1 MHIAKS
7 RDPRYLSGPTSLRM
21 APTELVWSQTA
32 GRMMFSTLVAT
43 RVQLVILTDGVRQ
56 LGLARF
62 AILN

>member
-1 MHIAKS
+1 
-7 RDPRYLSGPTSLRM
+7 
-21 APTELVWSQTA
+21 
-32 GRMMFSTLVAT
+32 MMFSTLVAT